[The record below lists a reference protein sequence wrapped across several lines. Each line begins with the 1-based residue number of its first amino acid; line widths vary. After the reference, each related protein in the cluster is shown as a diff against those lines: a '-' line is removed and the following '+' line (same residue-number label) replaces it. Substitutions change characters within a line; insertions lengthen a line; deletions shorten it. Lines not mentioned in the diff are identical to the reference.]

1 MAGVGSVSVNGL
13 QPNQN
18 YTVQVYIRRTV
29 NGVVTHSKP
38 TPIAITT
45 KANPVGGY
53 NFKVTNG
60 GTDVQL
66 LGGTIYA
73 GTFDDGLGQFNPMDG
88 STDPVK
94 PANASGTTNGVALN
108 QFGVAAYASGE
119 PTFYINSTNGN
130 AYFGG
135 TLSIGSIQDAGGATT
150 DQLGNYRSKY
160 TKITGGDI
168 ATGIIHSTNFNSD
181 NQDIWTDS
189 TKTYLDPTKLSNLTT
204 GSAFDLDNGIIVTP
218 NFYINGTEFDL
229 HTANS
234 GTRIE
239 INTNAPNP
247 TLGTAGYSGITFYGN
262 SFPYPGSIK
271 TSEINSTSSITIQAG
286 KYGSQDSNPYIQLSN
301 NTSNSNK
308 IVFWSDQIQIGKSTQ
323 SDIPS
328 TRNIIANL
336 SSITM
341 PAADG
346 SQTYADGSSVFW
358 GDIWLSY

>member
-160 TKITGGDI
+160 TKIIGGDI
-168 ATGIIHSTNFNSD
+168 ATGIIHSTNFNTA
-181 NQDIWTDS
+181 NEDIWTDN
-189 TKTYLDPTKLSNLTT
+189 TNTYLDPTKLSNLTT
-204 GSAFDLDNGIIVTP
+204 GSAFDLDNGIILTP
-218 NFYINGTEFDL
+218 TFYINGTEFDL
-229 HTANS
+229 HTSDTGN
-234 GTRIE
+234 RIE
-239 INTNAPNP
+239 INTSKSTNQILFYSDVATGINSLPGFIETTTTNYSYPN
-247 TLGTAGYSGITFYGN
+247 TATITISSPIFDHVNNEKSHAQINLLSYSSSQHGDIQFQGN
-262 SFPYPGSIK
+262 ISLLPDYSV
-271 TSEINSTSSITIQAG
+271 TSTSSPEAVGLRGISAQNSLN
-286 KYGSQDSNPYIQLSN
+286 YGSTPSGGNP
-301 NTSNSNK
+301 
-308 IVFWSDQIQIGKSTQ
+308 
-323 SDIPS
+323 
-328 TRNIIANL
+328 
-336 SSITM
+336 
-341 PAADG
+341 
-346 SQTYADGSSVFW
+346 
-358 GDIWLSY
+358 GDIMLIY